1 MVKVSR
7 DTFRLCG
14 FRLGSELLNNESI
27 TLEIMSEPKVISHE
41 VCFTTTSISLVQ
53 TRLHVFTVNLK
64 IVKSTLFKR
73 VLTDVSAML
82 PSTGYKT
89 KYPLKSSLTVFSLV
103 P

>member
-27 TLEIMSEPKVISHE
+27 TLEVMSEPKVISHE

-64 IVKSTLFKR
+64 IVKSTLFKSLNRRFGSAAFFR
-73 VLTDVSAML
+73 VQD
-82 PSTGYKT
+82 
-89 KYPLKSSLTVFSLV
+89 
-103 P
+103 